1 MSPAQDWIAHY
12 EAADERERLTVAP
25 GGRLELIR
33 TQELLA
39 RFLPPSPAVILD
51 VGGAAGIHAAPL
63 AAGGYE
69 VHLVDPVRRHVEQ
82 AGEVPELASVR
93 SGDARSLDRPDDSV
107 DAVLLLGPLYHLTER
122 ADRVAA
128 LAEARR
134 VLRPGGVIAA
144 AVISRYASTL
154 DGLFRGYLRA
164 EGFESLVARDVA
176 EGQHRNPDDVPGWFT
191 TAYFHEPDEVPAEA
205 LDAGLDVEALI
216 AIEGP
221 AWLVPDLRRCGRGP
235 RAAAAHHP
243 PRRDRATPPRHEPAS
258 APRGKETHHSSLGS
272 ARAVSPEGR
281 VGSRRAEGDSRRTT
295 RHALIG
301 VPSASPGLAG
311 HQRGWPR

>member
-1 MSPAQDWIAHY
+1 MTPAEDWIAHY
-12 EAADERERLTVAP
+12 EAADERARLTTAP
-25 GGRLELIR
+25 SGRLEFIR

-39 RFLPPSPAVILD
+39 RFLPPPPSVILD

-69 VHLVDPVRRHVEQ
+69 VHLIDPVPLHVEQ
-82 AGEVPELASVR
+82 AGEVTGLVTARV
-93 SGDARSLDRPDDSV
+93 GDARALDRPDASV

-134 VLRPGGVIAA
+134 VLRPGGILAA

-164 EGFESLVARDVA
+164 DGFEALVERDVA

-191 TAYFHEPDEVPAEA
+191 TAYFHEPDEAPAEA
-205 LDAGLDVEALI
+205 RDAGLDVETLV

-221 AWLVPDLRRCGRGP
+221 GWLLPDLQRWLDNDRELLLRTIRRVETAP
-235 RAAAAHHP
+235 RLLGMSPHLLLV
-243 PRRDRATPPRHEPAS
+243 ATNRTAVFEPAS
-258 APRGKETHHSSLGS
+258 MSLTCSSSPVAKL
-272 ARAVSPEGR
+272 ARAGAGNLTTAWSVR
-281 VGSRRAEGDSRRTT
+281 VPANPCGA
-295 RHALIG
+295 
-301 VPSASPGLAG
+301 
-311 HQRGWPR
+311 